1 MIHFLVK
8 TKPPLRVTAD
18 IQRPKTSLAFSDLR
32 QIITSTL
39 SARAMFSLLLFS
51 VVLFHFPVITFSF
64 TSQKRT
70 Q

>member
-39 SARAMFSLLLFS
+39 SARAMFSLL
-51 VVLFHFPVITFSF
+51 
-64 TSQKRT
+64 
-70 Q
+70 